1 MRMLAKIK
9 WVANN
14 TAKTNKSL
22 ANYYQSRLRSSR
34 SLIEVEAILA
44 MNIFLSFEEEKQ
56 QSKILK

>member
-14 TAKTNKSL
+14 TTNKSL
-22 ANYYQSRLRSSR
+22 ANYYQSRLRTSR
-34 SLIEVEAILA
+34 SIIEVEAILA

-56 QSKILK
+56 QSKRLK